1 MSGVSDG
8 GGVSGGDDGGGG
20 GGGAS
25 GAPGGPPPNPTIAPA
40 APSGLTDSP
49 PVASNALHHLHPEGW
64 APPVGYAH
72 GIAATGR
79 LVVTAGQVGWDPAT
93 CTFATDDVGEQTAQA
108 LRNVVAVL
116 RAAGAEPAHLVRLT
130 WYVTSRTEYLA
141 ALKPVG
147 AAYRELFADHYPAM
161 SAVIVAG
168 LVEEGAKVEI
178 EATAVV

>member
-1 MSGVSDG
+1 MTTSSRPPSSGR
-8 GGVSGGDDGGGG
+8 
-20 GGGAS
+20 
-25 GAPGGPPPNPTIAPA
+25 
-40 APSGLTDSP
+40 TDPP
-49 PVASNALHHLHPEGW
+49 PVASNALLHLHPEGW

-130 WYVTSRTEYLA
+130 WYVTSRDEYMA
-141 ALKPVG
+141 ARREIGRAWREIVG
-147 AAYRELFADHYPAM
+147 RSYPTMAV
-161 SAVIVAG
+161 VIVAG
-168 LVEEGAKVEI
+168 LVEERAKVEI
-178 EATAVV
+178 EAMAVVPA